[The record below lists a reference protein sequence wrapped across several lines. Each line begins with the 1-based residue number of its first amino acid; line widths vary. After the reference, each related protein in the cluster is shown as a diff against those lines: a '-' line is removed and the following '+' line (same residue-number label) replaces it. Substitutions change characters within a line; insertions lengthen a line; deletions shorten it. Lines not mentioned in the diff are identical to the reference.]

1 MFGAVITAI
10 RFFPGEEN
18 GGTFS
23 AFPAKEKLNCHVYS
37 KTLIMRPYYYIT
49 ILKHGFDNSV

>member
-10 RFFPGEEN
+10 TFFPGEEN

-23 AFPAKEKLNCHVYS
+23 AFPSKEKTALPC
-37 KTLIMRPYYYIT
+37 IQ
-49 ILKHGFDNSV
+49 